1 VSARKAAREFCF
13 QYFFHLQL
21 PVFEELKR
29 DLNED
34 AIKLSI
40 DEVKESLDVLFDA
53 DQNSFVTAQ
62 VKTTLENYSSIQEKI
77 DQYSKNWK
85 SHRLSR
91 VDFTNLL
98 LSINELLFTKS
109 TPAPVVINEAVE
121 ISKKFGTKD
130 SASFVNGL
138 LDSIVKNENI

>member
-29 DLNED
+29 DLSDEN
-34 AIKLSI
+34 IKESI
-40 DEVKESLDVLFDA
+40 TEVKESIDILLDTE
-53 DQNSFVTAQ
+53 QNNFVFSQ
-62 VKTTLENYSSIQEKI
+62 VKGTLENYEKVTELI
-77 DQYSKNWK
+77 EKYLVNWK

-98 LSINELLFTKS
+98 LSTHELIFLKENA
-109 TPAPVVINEAVE
+109 PAVVINEAVE
-121 ISKKFGTKD
+121 IAKKFGSKE
-130 SASFVNGL
+130 SSSFINGV
-138 LDSIVKNENI
+138 LDNMAKNELS

>member
-77 DQYSKNWK
+77 DQYSKN
-85 SHRLSR
+85 LE
-91 VDFTNLL
+91 V
-98 LSINELLFTKS
+98 
-109 TPAPVVINEAVE
+109 
-121 ISKKFGTKD
+121 
-130 SASFVNGL
+130 ASF
-138 LDSIVKNENI
+138 I